1 MPRVKGGKG
10 THKRHKKIKKQ
21 VKGFIHI
28 RRASYR
34 KAKEALLKSQSQAF
48 FGRKRKKRAFRRL
61 WISRIN
67 AKAKELG
74 LSYSQLI
81 NLLNKNKI
89 KLDRKILA
97 KLAFEYPEAFRMIIE
112 EVKK

>member
-1 MPRVKGGKG
+1 MPRIKSGIG
-10 THKRHKKIKKQ
+10 THKRHKKIKKL

-28 RRASYR
+28 RRASYK

-48 FGRKRKKRAFRRL
+48 FGRKRKKRAFRQL
-61 WISRIN
+61 WISRIS
-67 AKAKELG
+67 AKAKESE

-81 NLLNKNKI
+81 NLLKKNDI

-97 KLAFEYPEAFRMIIE
+97 KLAFEYSDVFRAIIE